1 MDDMIKLIGEEL
13 NVKEHRKQY

>member
-1 MDDMIKLIGEEL
+1 MIKLIGEEL